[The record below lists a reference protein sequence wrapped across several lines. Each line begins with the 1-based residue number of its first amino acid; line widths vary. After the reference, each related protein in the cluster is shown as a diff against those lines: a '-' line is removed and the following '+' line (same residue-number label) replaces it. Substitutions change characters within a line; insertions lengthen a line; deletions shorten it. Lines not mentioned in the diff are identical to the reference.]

1 MKTIF
6 MVDDNDANL
15 LLAKNALD
23 GIYETYAMPSAAR
36 LFKLIEKITPD
47 LILLDVNM
55 PEMDGFETIQRLKA
69 DQKLKTI
76 PVVFLT
82 WKEDPESEKRGF
94 DLGALDF
101 IRKPFSAPLL
111 TERIKALIGSD

>member
-1 MKTIF
+1 MKIIF

-36 LFKLIEKITPD
+36 LFKIIEKITPD
-47 LILLDVNM
+47 LILLDVDM
-55 PEMDGFETIQRLKA
+55 PEMDGFQALEILKANERLKS
-69 DQKLKTI
+69 I

-82 WKEDPESEKRGF
+82 GKDEPESEKRGRE
-94 DLGALDF
+94 LSAVDF
-101 IRKPFSAPLL
+101 IHKPFSAPLL
-111 TERIKALIGSD
+111 IERIKMLIGNN